1 MNRVWSCRPRTGAA
15 LIVPV
20 LFVALLAGC
29 GLSAGGADR
38 GATPSEASVAAR
50 PDPGGPTTS
59 APRPT
64 ATAGPTTPTGAAP
77 SDAAT
82 GATAAS
88 PPAPSSTPDP
98 DCATERC
105 IALTFDDGPSAV
117 TTPLL
122 LDELDRLGVRAT
134 FFVLGQN
141 VAAHPEVVARAARAG
156 HVIGNHTWDHPDL
169 TRLSS
174 AEVEKQLTKTS
185 DTVAAATGARPT
197 LVRPPYGKVDAA
209 VTERIRKM
217 GDIDVLWSVDTEDWK
232 SRSTD
237 ATASRA
243 LAAGPG
249 AIVLLHDI
257 HPWSVAAVPQ
267 VVAGLR
273 AQGYRL
279 VTVPQLFGGT
289 VPPGARVAEH

>member
-1 MNRVWSCRPRTGAA
+1 MNRVRSSWPRTGAA

-29 GLSAGGADR
+29 GLGEGGADR
-38 GATPSEASVAAR
+38 RAMPSQASATPR
-50 PDPGGPTTS
+50 HDPGRPTTS

-64 ATAGPTTPTGAAP
+64 ATAAP
-77 SDAAT
+77 SI
-82 GATAAS
+82 
-88 PPAPSSTPDP
+88 PEP

-105 IALTFDDGPSAV
+105 VALTFDDGPSAV
-117 TTPLL
+117 TTPQL

-141 VAAHPEVVARAARAG
+141 VAACPEVVARAARAG
-156 HVIGNHTWDHPDL
+156 HVIGNHAWDHRDL

-174 AEVEKQLTKTS
+174 AEVEKQLTTTS
-185 DTVAAATGARPT
+185 ETIAAATGARPT
-197 LVRPPYGKVDAA
+197 LVRPPYGKVNAA
-209 VTERIRKM
+209 VTEQIRKT
-217 GDIDVLWSVDTEDWK
+217 GDVDVLWSVDTEDWK
-232 SRSTD
+232 TKSKDVTV
-237 ATASRA
+237 SRA

-249 AIVLLHDI
+249 TIVLLHDI
-257 HPWSVAAVPQ
+257 HSWSVAAVPEI
-267 VVAGLR
+267 VAGLQ

-289 VPPGARVAEH
+289 VPPGARVAPH